1 LLTQYFSFLFFKM
14 TTKATFS
21 GTYTAIVT
29 PFLDGHLDLTSFER
43 LFATQQKLEGIVI
56 GGTTGESP
64 TLEHDEFETLL
75 REALR
80 QRKNP
85 SLKIIAGTGSNV
97 TEHAIAKTRLAD
109 RLGADAMLVVV
120 PYYNKPSPEG
130 LFRHF
135 SAIAQHT
142 SKPIIL
148 YSIPSRCGI
157 EIPVETITRLREQHP
172 HIIGLKEASE
182 QCSRI
187 DALKIA
193 LGDDFYIFSGN
204 DNMTL
209 AFMALGACGVI
220 SVASNLCPDAL
231 QSIVRAMLH
240 RHVTEARVWHQ
251 NMFSLFQNLF
261 IESNPVPIKHLLA
274 QQKLIASPEV
284 RLPLVT
290 LTAEHA
296 RQLETTWQYVSQKL
310 SASSI
315 KAS

>member
-1 LLTQYFSFLFFKM
+1 M

-29 PFLDGHLDLTSFER
+29 PFLGGHLDLASFER
-43 LFATQQKLEGIVI
+43 LFATQQKLDGIVI

-64 TLEHDEFETLL
+64 TLNQNEFETLL

-80 QRKNP
+80 QRKNS

-97 TEHAIAKTRLAD
+97 TEHAIAKTCLAD
-109 RLGADAMLVVV
+109 RLGADAMLVVA

-148 YSIPSRCGI
+148 YSVPSRCGI
-157 EIPVETITRLREQHP
+157 EIPVEIITRLREQHP

-193 LGDDFYIFSGN
+193 LGDDFHILSGN

-209 AFMALGACGVI
+209 AFMALAACGVI
-220 SVASNLCPDAL
+220 SVASNLCPDAV
-231 QSIVRAMLH
+231 QNIVRAMLQNH
-240 RHVTEARVWHQ
+240 TTEARTWHQ
-251 NMFSLFQNLF
+251 DMLPLFRDLF

-274 QQKLIASPEV
+274 QQKLITSPEV

-296 RQLETTWQYVSQKL
+296 RRLESTWQQVSQKL
-310 SASSI
+310 STFAAKTS
-315 KAS
+315 

>member
-1 LLTQYFSFLFFKM
+1 M
-14 TTKATFS
+14 TIKSTFS
-21 GTYTAIVT
+21 GTYTAVVT
-29 PFLDGHLDLTSFER
+29 PFLDGHLDLASFER
-43 LFATQQKLEGIVI
+43 LFAAQQKLDGIVI

-64 TLEHDEFETLL
+64 TLDHDEFEILL

-85 SLKIIAGTGSNV
+85 FFKIIAGTGSNV
-97 TEHAIAKTRLAD
+97 TEQAIAKTRLAD
-109 RLGADAMLVVV
+109 RLGADAMLVVA

-130 LFRHF
+130 LFHHF
-135 SAIAQHT
+135 SAITQHT
-142 SKPIIL
+142 QKPIIL

-157 EIPVETITRLREQHP
+157 EIPIETITRLHEQHP

-193 LGDDFYIFSGN
+193 LGDDFSILSGN

-220 SVASNLCPDAL
+220 SVVSNLCPNEMRQIVQFML
-231 QSIVRAMLH
+231 QGHIS
-240 RHVTEARVWHQ
+240 EARVFHH
-251 NMFSLFQNLF
+251 NLSPLFRDLS
-261 IESNPVPIKHLLA
+261 IESNPVPIKYLLA
-274 QQKLIASPEV
+274 QQKLITSSEV

-290 LTAEHA
+290 LTAEHT
-296 RQLETTWQYVSQKL
+296 RQLESTWQQVSQKL
-310 SASSI
+310 SMSFT